1 MTDRPGHPTRRL
13 LEVGR
18 VAKPHGLRGEVVVA
32 LSTNRPERVAK
43 GAVLQTDQGPLTITA
58 SRPHQNRHIVRFAGV
73 DTREEAEALHGAI
86 LSAEPLDDPDAL
98 WVHELIGAVV
108 VDQHGTAHGTV
119 TSVELNPASD
129 LLVLDDGGL
138 VPLTFV
144 VGQAEGRIEVEVP
157 AGLLD

>member
-1 MTDRPGHPTRRL
+1 MSPSVLYDMPGPKARRL
-13 LEVGR
+13 ALIGTIVSVLVGLALLAVGLKR
-18 VAKPHGLRGEVVVA
+18 LADNGQFEADKWCPLLNPSDADFSLVAALNERPPARARKSWLVV
-32 LSTNRPERVAK
+32 LSV
-43 GAVLQTDQGPLTITA
+43 
-58 SRPHQNRHIVRFAGV
+58 
-73 DTREEAEALHGAI
+73 
-86 LSAEPLDDPDAL
+86 
-98 WVHELIGAVV
+98 IGAVV